1 MDFTPTPGQ
10 TDVAGLAAQILGDR
24 CTPPRLG
31 EVEQGG
37 DRFDRALWREL
48 GAAGLLGITLPER
61 YDGAGLGVLE
71 LTTLLVEAGKVVA
84 PVPLATHAV
93 AAMALATWGDEE
105 TRARWLP
112 RAAAGEAVL
121 TVAVAEDGSARPRP
135 PVTTAERTT
144 ERTAEGWTLSG
155 TKTVVVAGTA
165 ADLFV
170 VPATTPEGVALF
182 AVPADTL
189 GLVATE
195 QRVTDGD
202 TCARLAL
209 DGVRLPDAARLG
221 TGGDA
226 HGWLLD
232 RLDVAIAALQLGV
245 CEGALALTAGYAR
258 TREQFGRPIG
268 SFQAVSQRLAD
279 GFIDV
284 QGLRLTLTEAAWR
297 LAEGLPA
304 ESQVATAR
312 LWAADAGHALAH
324 TTVHVHGGVGIDL
337 DAPAHRYFTAA
348 KRWEAALGG
357 TTLSARAVG
366 RVLASEPA

>member
-24 CTPPRLG
+24 CTPARLTQ
-31 EVEQGG
+31 VEQGG
-37 DRFDRALWREL
+37 DRFDRDLWREL
-48 GAAGLLGITLPER
+48 GAAGLLGITLPEE

-93 AAMALATWGDEE
+93 AAMTLAAWGDEE
-105 TRARWLP
+105 ARSPWLR
-112 RAAAGEAVL
+112 RAAAGDALL
-121 TVAVAEDGSARPRP
+121 TVAVSEDGSVQPRP
-135 PVTTAERTT
+135 PRTTAERT
-144 ERTAEGWTLSG
+144 ADGWTLTG
-155 TKTVVVAGTA
+155 TKTVVVAGAA
-165 ADLFV
+165 ADLLL
-170 VPATTPEGVALF
+170 VPATTTDGVILL
-182 AVPADTL
+182 AVPADAP
-189 GLVATE
+189 GLSLTP
-195 QRVTDGD
+195 QQVTDGD
-202 TCARLAL
+202 TCARLVL
-209 DGVRLPDAARLG
+209 DGVRLPAAARLG
-221 TGGDA
+221 SDGDA

-232 RLDVAIAALQLGV
+232 HVDVALAALQLGI
-245 CEGALALTAGYAR
+245 CERALELTARYAR

-297 LAEGLPA
+297 LSEGLPA

-337 DAPAHRYFTAA
+337 DGPAHRYFTAA
-348 KRWEAALGG
+348 KRWEMALGG
-357 TTLSARAVG
+357 TTLAARAVG
-366 RVLASEPA
+366 RVLAAEPA